1 MTEGRTTFHIF
12 NPSSVPA
19 QVTVKIALQQGA
31 AEPLVIRV
39 PPGAVDSLDAQ
50 AVTRIP
56 SGVPFAVT
64 FVSHGGVGIVVDR
77 HVSSSP
83 GAPAPQQGDVMGV
96 PGGAD
101 RWLVPTEDSSATA
114 VSALAVVDLD
124 PAPVTVSFSTFSG
137 GGLVPLAGSPRV
149 RVRSGSPLIL
159 TPAAGSLIGS
169 EPLELVS
176 SAPVALEVDALPAGT
191 PGVVVIPALPLL

>member
-1 MTEGRTTFHIF
+1 
-12 NPSSVPA
+12 
-19 QVTVKIALQQGA
+19 VKFALQQGA

-64 FVSHGGVGIVVDR
+64 FVSGGGVGIVVDR
-77 HVSSSP
+77 HLSSSA

-101 RWLVPTEDSSATA
+101 RWLVPTEDSPATA
-114 VSALAVVDLD
+114 VAAVAVVDLN
-124 PAPVTVSFSTFSG
+124 PAPVTVSLSTFSR
-137 GGLVPLAGSPRV
+137 GGLVPLKGFAHLRV
-149 RVRSGSPLIL
+149 RYGSPLIV
-159 TPAAGSLIGS
+159 TPGAGSPIGS
-169 EPLELVS
+169 VPLEFVS
-176 SAPVALEVDALPAGT
+176 SAPVALEVDALPAGS